1 MAEYDEVQL
10 ASDIEDGLREIGSFD
25 MTCPEEYVD
34 WVRSIGRRVGREL
47 GWKIKTVRSAVAI
60 NGRVRVVIVVKESN
74 PLHAQ
79 LIRIREEKA
88 MRQAMERLAED

>member
-1 MAEYDEVQL
+1 MAEYDEALL

-25 MTCPEEYVD
+25 ITCPEADVD
-34 WVRSIGRRVGREL
+34 RVRSIGRRVGREL
-47 GWKIKTVRSAVAI
+47 GWKIQTVRSAVAV
-60 NGRVRVVIVVKESN
+60 NGMVRVVIVVKESN

-88 MRQAMERLAED
+88 MRRAMERTADD